1 VELMLPLETILA
13 EHRELGLMLAVLLGF
28 GFGFVLERA
37 GFGQAT
43 KLAAQFYLHDMTVF
57 KVMFSSIITAML
69 GVMVA
74 AGFGLVNLQAL
85 SESAV
90 SATFLWPHLV
100 GGLLLGAGFIISG
113 YCPGT
118 SAVATA
124 SGNIDGLLTFAGVIV
139 GSLIYGEVFPLLASF
154 HTSGEQGHMFLYE
167 LVGLEPQVLAM
178 LVTLMAIGM
187 FIGAERVERIFS
199 RKRNGGNEPSPSP
212 RRPRRLVFG
221 ALAGLTVLALATLAV
236 PTAIQAEARS
246 SIGAIDQHQLAR
258 RVLDEPWRLR
268 ILDLR
273 QRAACVKQR
282 IPGAECAPLDSL
294 DKLGLPFGSGGRDLV
309 LVPAKELK
317 SVPEAA
323 RRYPGR
329 VLVLDGG
336 FAGWSAFALTRP
348 EPPAAEAS
356 AADKQRYSFRV
367 ALHSAMTGRKP
378 PPPPPANKKYA
389 PKPKKK
395 KGGGCS

>member
-1 VELMLPLETILA
+1 MLPFETLLA
-13 EHRELGLMLAVLLGF
+13 EHRELGLVLAVLLGF

-37 GFGQAT
+37 GFGRAT

-57 KVMFSSIITAML
+57 KVMFGAIITAML

-74 AGFGLVNLQAL
+74 AGLGLVDLQAL

-90 SATFLWPHLV
+90 SSTFLWPHLV

-124 SGNIDGLLTFAGVIV
+124 SGNVDGLLTFAGVIV

-154 HTSGEQGHMFLYE
+154 HTSGDQGHMFLYA
-167 LVGLEPQVLAM
+167 LVGLPPQVLAM

-187 FIGAERVERIFS
+187 FIGAEQVERIFS
-199 RKRNGGNEPSPSP
+199 RRRNGGVEPSPEP
-212 RRPRRLVFG
+212 RRQRRLVFG
-221 ALAGLTVLALATLAV
+221 ALGGLTVLALATLAV
-236 PTAIQAEARS
+236 PAAIQAEARP
-246 SIGAIDQHQLAR
+246 SIDTIDQHQLAR
-258 RVLDEPWRLR
+258 RVLDEPWKLR

-273 QRAACVKQR
+273 PRTACVKQR
-282 IPGAECAPLDSL
+282 IPGAECAPVESL
-294 DKLGLPFGSGGRDLV
+294 DKLGLPYGSGARDLV
-309 LVPAKELK
+309 LVAAEGLK
-317 SVPEAA
+317 SVPDAA
-323 RRYPGR
+323 QRYPGR

-336 FAGWSAFALTRP
+336 FAGWRAFALTPP
-348 EPPAAEAS
+348 EPPAGDLS
-356 AADKQRYSFRV
+356 AADRQRHSFRA
-367 ALHSAMTGRKP
+367 ALNAAMTGRKP
-378 PPPPPANKKYA
+378 PPPPPAQKKYA